1 MAEFILNEKRILAVD
16 DEPDVLAVL
25 EEEIKEAWPNSRF
38 DKASTYEEAVA
49 RMISLMYDVV
59 ILDIMGD
66 RVEIPFFN
74 QTGGERW
81 FHKSRRFFLQPISA
95 KTLFGPSYML
105 LIWHEVMMQRSL
117 SYTLLNLCLKKLG
130 L

>member
-38 DKASTYEEAVA
+38 DKASTYEEVVA

-74 QTGGERW
+74 QTGVRDGSTNQEDSFCNRSQRKL
-81 FHKSRRFFLQPISA
+81 FSGLPI
-95 KTLFGPSYML
+95 
-105 LIWHEVMMQRSL
+105 
-117 SYTLLNLCLKKLG
+117 CC
-130 L
+130 